1 MDEKLRLQQ
10 MIERFMA
17 AETSEA
23 EERELAAYFCEND
36 DVPAEWREYAILFR
50 GLGGYRRCA
59 VAPQSKPTRWAVAAA
74 AAVMVAAGA
83 GWWWTEDS
91 ANETVEPLAQ
101 STVAAAPAASKTES
115 RQAAAMKHDG
125 EAAERRRAAAEAP
138 LRPSAVS
145 PEPTAAH
152 GETAAA
158 GREAAVACGETPA
171 GNEPQGAKPLADAPS
186 ATATPPLPSMA
197 DNPELASEIFD
208 ELEIRVRKLR
218 ASELQRQ
225 RAALEEIYMRFVE
238 NTNKPFLIL

>member
-1 MDEKLRLQQ
+1 
-10 MIERFMA
+10 
-17 AETSEA
+17 
-23 EERELAAYFCEND
+23 
-36 DVPAEWREYAILFR
+36 
-50 GLGGYRRCA
+50 
-59 VAPQSKPTRWAVAAA
+59 
-74 AAVMVAAGA
+74 
-83 GWWWTEDS
+83 
-91 ANETVEPLAQ
+91 
-101 STVAAAPAASKTES
+101 
-115 RQAAAMKHDG
+115 MKHDG

-158 GREAAVACGETPA
+158 GREAAACGETPA